1 MAPNQ
6 PNPEN
11 VMLNF
16 RVDRFDRAKI
26 RKVAARLGVD
36 VSVYLRSI
44 VEQEI
49 KHVKLTEAE
58 RAEVMEEI
66 EEARRKR

>member
-16 RVDRFDRAKI
+16 RIDRFDRAKL
-26 RKVAARLGVD
+26 RKLAARLGVD
-36 VSVYLRSI
+36 VSVYIRSI
-44 VEQEI
+44 LEQEI

-58 RAEVMEEI
+58 RAEVLEEI
-66 EEARRKR
+66 EEARRKK